1 MTTFYVINAVRG
13 EWLEVQAPGV
23 LEARRESYKANP
35 EWMGEWITTTTG
47 EPASVR
53 KGKAEV
59 SAERRSPTSPLRV
72 AAATSAPPRGAKLAN
87 GTTGARG
94 NFRPY

>member
-1 MTTFYVINAVRG
+1 MISRSKSMTTFYVINAVRG

-47 EPASVR
+47 EPP
-53 KGKAEV
+53 
-59 SAERRSPTSPLRV
+59 SPEEIRDLMEW
-72 AAATSAPPRGAKLAN
+72 
-87 GTTGARG
+87 
-94 NFRPY
+94 RPENE